1 MTFQKLQL
9 VYHVKTTNNFSESLY
24 KMAAS
29 LNFMKMR
36 KKSVGFQK
44 TFRSKKIIVSKMC
57 TIS

>member
-9 VYHVKTTNNFSESLY
+9 VYHVKTTNNFSKSLY

-36 KKSVGFQK
+36 KKIGW
-44 TFRSKKIIVSKMC
+44 VSKN
-57 TIS
+57 IQI